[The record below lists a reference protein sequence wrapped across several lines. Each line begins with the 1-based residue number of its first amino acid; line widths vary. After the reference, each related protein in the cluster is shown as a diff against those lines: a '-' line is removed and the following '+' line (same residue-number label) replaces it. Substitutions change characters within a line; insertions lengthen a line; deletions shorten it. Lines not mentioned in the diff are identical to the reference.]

1 MKRNPHFK
9 DTKLPKKLLF
19 IIPPFCSLQS
29 PRHGEDLS
37 DGEPGSPAE
46 LSVRDSTP
54 EVAEMSHERR
64 REESGRDSGRDSGHD
79 AGSGEADSEGGGDR
93 DRDRDR
99 GGGGGGGV
107 RVKVSR
113 LGIKKRCYKKQSVFS

>member
-1 MKRNPHFK
+1 MFAIFPRF
-9 DTKLPKKLLF
+9 
-19 IIPPFCSLQS
+19 FCSLQS

-46 LSVRDSTP
+46 LSVRNSTP

-99 GGGGGGGV
+99 GGGGGGGGV

-113 LGIKKRCYKKQSVFS
+113 LGIKNRCYKKPRVSS